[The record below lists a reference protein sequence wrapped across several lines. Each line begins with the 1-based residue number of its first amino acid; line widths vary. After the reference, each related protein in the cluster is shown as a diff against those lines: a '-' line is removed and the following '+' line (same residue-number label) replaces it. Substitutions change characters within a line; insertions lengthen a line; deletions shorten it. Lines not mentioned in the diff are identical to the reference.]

1 MTKETFR
8 IAVMAV
14 IVNKKNQVLIGS
26 SPRDGGFKFPQG
38 GLEPYEDAITGIK
51 RELNEEL
58 GISIT
63 DKDIIFYSSKKVQ
76 YFYPPEDPYYIYKGQ
91 QLSVIKIQYNT
102 TMQLIPQDDEFE
114 ELHWIDPIDLI
125 NYNTN
130 FRFQAYKKALELC
143 GLL

>member
-1 MTKETFR
+1 MTNDLFR

-14 IVNKKNQVLIGS
+14 IVNEKNQVLIGS

-38 GLEPYEDAITGIK
+38 GLEPNEDALTGIK

-58 GISIT
+58 GIVIT
-63 DKDIIFYSSKKVQ
+63 DDDILFFSNDTVEYL
-76 YFYPPEDPYYIYKGQ
+76 YPPEDPYFIYKGQ

-102 TMQLIPQDDEFE
+102 SMQLVPQDDEFE
-114 ELHWIDPIDLI
+114 ELHWIDPTVLHE
-125 NYNTN
+125 YNTN
-130 FRFQAYKKALELC
+130 FRFQAYNRALELC

>member
-1 MTKETFR
+1 MTKDTFR

-26 SPRDGGFKFPQG
+26 SPRDGGYKFPQG
-38 GLEPYEDAITGIK
+38 GLDPEEDIVSGIK

-58 GISIT
+58 GIHLSDT
-63 DKDIIFYSSKKVQ
+63 DIEILFNEKVS
-76 YFYPPEDPYYIYKGQ
+76 YIYPPEDPYFIYKGQ
-91 QLSVIKIQYNT
+91 ELSVVKISYNNSWE
-102 TMQLIPQDDEFE
+102 LIPQDDEFD
-114 ELHWIDPIDLI
+114 ELHWINPTDLQ

-130 FRFQAYKKALELC
+130 FRLKAYLRALELC

>member
-1 MTKETFR
+1 MTKDLFR

-14 IVNKKNQVLIGS
+14 IVNKKDQVLIGS

-38 GLEPYEDAITGIK
+38 GLEPNEDTITGIK

-58 GISIT
+58 GIVIT
-63 DKDIIFYSSKKVQ
+63 DDDILFFSNDKVE
-76 YFYPPEDPYYIYKGQ
+76 YLYPPEDPYYIYKGQ

-102 TMQLIPQDDEFE
+102 SMLLIPQDDEFD
-114 ELHWIDPIDLI
+114 ELHWINPHDLH

-130 FRFQAYKKALELC
+130 FRFKAYQRALEIC